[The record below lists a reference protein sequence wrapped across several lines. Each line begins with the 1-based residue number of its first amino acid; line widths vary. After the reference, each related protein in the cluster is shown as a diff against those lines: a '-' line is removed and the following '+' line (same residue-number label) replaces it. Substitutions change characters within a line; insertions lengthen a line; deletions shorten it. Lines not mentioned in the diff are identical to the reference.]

1 LAVQCVTLSALAEAL
16 HRYDL
21 PWIRVGR
28 IYRRICFLRFEGR
41 GAEATQIEFTEL
53 KDAVDVAKMGSPSIP
68 EADSILR
75 RLLEEEGERVADAV
89 AFAEAIVP
97 YLPGQMAAAG
107 PALSPLASGNSM
119 GLKAGL
125 RPSGDARSVADFID
139 DMLAQDRPRAR

>member
-1 LAVQCVTLSALAEAL
+1 LAEAL

-41 GAEATQIEFTEL
+41 GAEATQIELTEL
-53 KDAVDVAKMGSPSIP
+53 KEAVDAARRESPSGP
-68 EADSILR
+68 EADSILK

-89 AFAEAIVP
+89 AFAEAIMP
-97 YLPGQMAAAG
+97 YLPDHLAAAR
-107 PALSPLASGNSM
+107 PAVSPSASGAPM
-119 GLKAGL
+119 LQKAGP
-125 RPSGDARSVADFID
+125 RPAGDPRTVADFIE